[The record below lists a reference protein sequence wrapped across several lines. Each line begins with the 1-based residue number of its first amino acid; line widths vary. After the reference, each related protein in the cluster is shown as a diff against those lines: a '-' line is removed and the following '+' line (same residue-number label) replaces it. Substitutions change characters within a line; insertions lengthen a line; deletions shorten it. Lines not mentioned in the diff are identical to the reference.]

1 MPAFQDLSGRQ
12 FGSLT
17 VIERAENG
25 KDGAT
30 RWLCECKCKNKK
42 VVMAKHLKSGAVDN
56 CGCLRAKR
64 MKETKI
70 GNGSMHGGRGTRLY
84 SIWASM
90 KSRCYNPNRERYEDY
105 GGRGIMV
112 CDEWVNDFSKFR
124 DWALKNGY
132 EENLTIDRKDNS
144 KGYSPDNCKWASVR
158 EQNNNRRKRRYFK
171 KPVER
176 SAI

>member
-70 GNGSMHGGRGTRLY
+70 GNGSMHGGKAVGDGMKTFLTNLSSDDDIQAIERIESVSNALADSIVAAVTMVAWARRISDDLY
-84 SIWASM
+84 EGAGSFRTPLEEYAAQ
-90 KSRCYNPNRERYEDY
+90 KDED
-105 GGRGIMV
+105 G
-112 CDEWVNDFSKFR
+112 FSEPEK
-124 DWALKNGY
+124 
-132 EENLTIDRKDNS
+132 EE
-144 KGYSPDNCKWASVR
+144 
-158 EQNNNRRKRRYFK
+158 E
-171 KPVER
+171 
-176 SAI
+176 